1 MEAFKVCVVDDC
13 VDEALVLCEG
23 LRLNGYEAVA
33 VHTGAE
39 ALQRCAQG
47 DIELILLDVGLPDLD
62 GYEVC
67 RRLKAR
73 PETADIPVV
82 FVTARGSSTDVDHG
96 YSLGAVNYIV
106 KPYNLPFVMVLV
118 DSALRT
124 RSATG
129 PLPTPLEDPVYT
141 DGLTGLKNRR
151 FLYERLHEE
160 TDKARRYGYPVSCI
174 LVEFEEP
181 PDAEEAERAL
191 SLEDMMVEVAMTLMG
206 SSRTCD
212 IIARYEG
219 YVFAMILP
227 HTGDRDARR
236 YAAKIVEEVQGA
248 LLGDL
253 DCSVHPRVSVGLAAC
268 DGEAWDAETLLRAA
282 MSDLFKAK
290 SLTDKA

>member
-1 MEAFKVCVVDDC
+1 MDDC

-181 PDAEEAERAL
+181 PDAEETERTL
-191 SLEDMMVEVAMTLMG
+191 SLEDMMVE
-206 SSRTCD
+206 
-212 IIARYEG
+212 
-219 YVFAMILP
+219 
-227 HTGDRDARR
+227 
-236 YAAKIVEEVQGA
+236 
-248 LLGDL
+248 
-253 DCSVHPRVSVGLAAC
+253 
-268 DGEAWDAETLLRAA
+268 
-282 MSDLFKAK
+282 
-290 SLTDKA
+290 